1 MEGEMPQVDEEKDR
15 ETTALKKLEEA
26 AAELAK
32 LNNSRK
38 ITEAESEEL
47 TRRAT

>member
-1 MEGEMPQVDEEKDR
+1 MSQVDEER
-15 ETTALKKLEEA
+15 EAKKKFEEA

-32 LNNSRK
+32 LNSTRK
-38 ITEAESEEL
+38 LTKEQAEEL